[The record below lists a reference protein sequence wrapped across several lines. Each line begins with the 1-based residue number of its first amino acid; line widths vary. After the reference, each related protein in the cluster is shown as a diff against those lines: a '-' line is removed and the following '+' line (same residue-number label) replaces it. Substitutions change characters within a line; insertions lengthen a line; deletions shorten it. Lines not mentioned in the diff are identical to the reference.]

1 LTTSSE
7 VAADRHGPPQAD
19 ARAIVQALGG
29 ACCYASMASLAK
41 LAYLGGA
48 DPFAVVAV
56 RSLGAVVLGLVLIG
70 VLRLRLPEAPRD
82 WLKLAALG
90 VLIFLYSLAYMAS
103 VRFIPAGLA
112 TLLFFLWPIFV
123 AMASLVLQRQ
133 RRARPLELAAF
144 PLAFLGLVLSIGPGL
159 GSLDMRGVALVIS
172 AAVGIAVF
180 ILISSDI
187 ARRLAG
193 PVVVVGGNLMSLLGA
208 LILGGVLGGLDL
220 PVTGQGQAAMIGIAL
235 CFALGLLLQ
244 LGAIVRG
251 GAANIAIFAN
261 LEPLIAM
268 GISAWLLGERLAPTQ
283 YAGGFLVVAAL
294 ALSALARRSART
306 TQVAETEL

>member
-1 LTTSSE
+1 
-7 VAADRHGPPQAD
+7 
-19 ARAIVQALGG
+19 
-29 ACCYASMASLAK
+29 MASLAK
-41 LAYLGGA
+41 LAYQAGA

-56 RSLGAVVLGLVLIG
+56 RSLGAVVLGLALIAL
-70 VLRLRLPEAPRD
+70 LRIRLPENPKD

-123 AMASLVLQRQ
+123 ALASLVLQRQ
-133 RRARPLELAAF
+133 RRAGPMELAAF
-144 PLAFLGLVLSIGPGL
+144 PLAFLGLVLAIGPGL
-159 GSLDMRGVALVIS
+159 GSLDLRGVAMVIS

-220 PVTGQGQAAMIGIAL
+220 PVTGQGQAVMIGIAL

-283 YAGGFLVVAAL
+283 YAGGFLVVTAL
-294 ALSALARRSART
+294 ALSALARRSAKA